1 MKNIIALILL
11 LFLMPLF
18 GNSQEL
24 TPATEAGEDFD
35 LYGVLGLFE
44 EAEDLEDFEKKIN
57 SEDNDI
63 NNLDLNK
70 DEEVDMVKVIE
81 HKGGSTHLLILQA
94 VLGENDAQDI
104 ATIEIEQHAEDQI
117 SLQVIGD
124 PDIYGPNYILEPAPE
139 ESNIRIYS
147 PMAVFV
153 SVHLWRPV
161 RVLFRPGRAVFVSPI
176 VWRPRPPWFRPWR
189 PIPRSSWRARANRWH
204 SPRYR
209 SARTRHSP
217 RGRNMYTTQRRTS
230 PTAKKNFGPA
240 PTPYKSP
247 AASPAKQQ
255 QKHSTTAPAKRQS
268 PARQT
273 SPKKKKGPPN

>member
-1 MKNIIALILL
+1 MKKLFQILL
-11 LFLMPLF
+11 A
-18 GNSQEL
+18 SQLSIYFVNAQEQ

-44 EAEDLEDFEKKIN
+44 EAEDLADFEKKIN

-81 HKGGSTHLLILQA
+81 KKEGNTHLLILQA

-104 ATIEIEQHAEDQI
+104 AIIEIEKHAEDQI

-124 PDIYGPNYILEPAPE
+124 PDIYGADYILEPAPE
-139 ESNIRIYS
+139 ESSIRKYS
-147 PMAVFV
+147 YVAVFV

-161 RVLFRPGRAVFVSPI
+161 RVIFTPGRAVFISPI
-176 VWRPRPPWFRPWR
+176 VWRPRPVWFRPWR

-204 SPRYR
+204 NPRCR
-209 SARTRHSP
+209 SARTRHSV

-230 PTAKKNFGPA
+230 PNAKKNYGPKPA
-240 PTPYKSP
+240 PYQGPTT
-247 AASPAKQQ
+247 SPAKQQ
-255 QKHSTTAPAKRQS
+255 QKTCNSHTGQENFA
-268 PARQT
+268 
-273 SPKKKKGPPN
+273 N